1 MKEQYIFN
9 MINAMALGDSFGF
22 PYENMSPTLINKI
35 KPDLKYPLNVN
46 KIKNTITDDTEHLV
60 MTYLSLLDSQNSQH
74 IKKDFER
81 SLSKRLR
88 TWFLTLPA
96 GIGMATLKS
105 LSKLTIGISPSKTGV
120 FSAGNGPLMRA
131 PIIGAFYFDNE
142 DLRKQ
147 IVHVSTT
154 ITHTD
159 PLAEL
164 ASHSVADIVAFLINN
179 KENESCYILDNKDFI
194 KKSILNILRKA
205 TQKVTIDEK
214 ITEIWQGFIR
224 DTDKRLSDYESYQK
238 WTKATFPKGI
248 SGFSLHTLQAIVAQ
262 LYYHN
267 TIEDVVISSVYSGG
281 DTDTTAGI
289 SAAVFSIIFDKHI
302 DIETSRII
310 KKLKKPYPLKLAT
323 SVISWARSIFSLW
336 RFIYIFR

>member
-22 PYENMSPTLINKI
+22 PYENMSPALINRI
-35 KPDLKYPLNVN
+35 KPELKYPLNVN

-60 MTYLSLLDSQNSQH
+60 MTYLALIDSQNSQQ
-74 IKKDFER
+74 IEKDFER

-164 ASHSVADIVAFLINN
+164 ASHSVADIVAFLIN
-179 KENESCYILDNKDFI
+179 KENESCQILDNKDFI

-214 ITEIWQGFIR
+214 ITAIWQGFIR
-224 DTDKRLSDYESYQK
+224 DTDKRLSNYESYQK

-248 SGFSLHTLQAIVAQ
+248 SGFSLHTLQAIIAQ
-262 LYYHN
+262 IYYHN
-267 TIEDVVISSVYSGG
+267 TIKEVVISSVYSGG

-289 SAAVFSIIFDKHI
+289 SA
-302 DIETSRII
+302 
-310 KKLKKPYPLKLAT
+310 
-323 SVISWARSIFSLW
+323 SVISIISNPVDIPTNIIIEKLKRPYPIKVFNSFISWIRSIFSLW
-336 RFIYIFR
+336 RFIYIFL

>member
-22 PYENMSPTLINKI
+22 PYENMSPALINRI
-35 KPDLKYPLNVN
+35 KPELKYPLDVN

-60 MTYLSLLDSQNSQH
+60 MTYLALIDSQNSQQ
-74 IKKDFER
+74 IEKDFER

-179 KENESCYILDNKDFI
+179 KENESCQILDNKDFI

-214 ITEIWQGFIR
+214 ITDIWQGFIR
-224 DTDKRLSDYESYQK
+224 DTDKRLSNYESYQK

-248 SGFSLHTLQAIVAQ
+248 SGFSLHTLQAIIAQ
-262 LYYHN
+262 IYYHN
-267 TIEDVVISSVYSGG
+267 TIKEVVISSVYSGG

-289 SAAVFSIIFDKHI
+289 SASVISIISNPV
-302 DIETSRII
+302 DIPTNIII
-310 KKLKKPYPLKLAT
+310 KKLKRPYPIKIFN
-323 SVISWARSIFSLW
+323 SFISWIRSIFSLW
-336 RFIYIFR
+336 RFIYIFL

>member
-22 PYENMSPTLINKI
+22 PYENMSPALINRI
-35 KPDLKYPLNVN
+35 KPELKYPLDVN

-60 MTYLSLLDSQNSQH
+60 MTYLALIDSQNSQQ
-74 IKKDFER
+74 IEKDFER

-164 ASHSVADIVAFLINN
+164 ASHSVADIVAFLIN
-179 KENESCYILDNKDFI
+179 KENESCQILDNKDFI

-214 ITEIWQGFIR
+214 ITDIWQGFIR
-224 DTDKRLSDYESYQK
+224 DTDKRLSNYESYQK

-248 SGFSLHTLQAIVAQ
+248 SGFSLHTLQAIIAQ
-262 LYYHN
+262 IYYHN
-267 TIEDVVISSVYSGG
+267 TIKEVVISSVYSGG

-289 SAAVFSIIFDKHI
+289 SA
-302 DIETSRII
+302 
-310 KKLKKPYPLKLAT
+310 
-323 SVISWARSIFSLW
+323 SVISIISNPVDIPTNIIIEKLKRPYPIKVFNSFISWIRSIFSLW
-336 RFIYIFR
+336 RFIYIFL

>member
-22 PYENMSPTLINKI
+22 PYENMSPDLINKI
-35 KPDLKYPLNVN
+35 KPELKYPLNFN

-60 MTYLSLLDSQNSQH
+60 MTYLALLDSQH

-179 KENESCYILDNKDFI
+179 KENESCQILDNKDFI

-248 SGFSLHTLQAIVAQ
+248 SGFSLHTLQAIIAQ
-262 LYYHN
+262 IYYHN
-267 TIEDVVISSVYSGG
+267 TIKEVVISSVYSGG

-289 SAAVFSIIFDKHI
+289 SA
-302 DIETSRII
+302 
-310 KKLKKPYPLKLAT
+310 
-323 SVISWARSIFSLW
+323 SVISIISNPVDIPTNIIIEKLKRPYPIKIFNSFISWIRSIFSLW
-336 RFIYIFR
+336 RFIYIFL

>member
-22 PYENMSPTLINKI
+22 PYENMSPDLINKI
-35 KPDLKYPLNVN
+35 KPELKYPLNFN

-60 MTYLSLLDSQNSQH
+60 MTYLALLDSQNSQH

-179 KENESCYILDNKDFI
+179 KENESCQILDNKDFI

-214 ITEIWQGFIR
+214 ITDIWQGFIR
-224 DTDKRLSDYESYQK
+224 DTDKRLSNYESYQK

-248 SGFSLHTLQAIVAQ
+248 SGFSLHTLQAIIAQ
-262 LYYHN
+262 IYYHN
-267 TIEDVVISSVYSGG
+267 TIKEVVISSVYSGG

-289 SAAVFSIIFDKHI
+289 SA
-302 DIETSRII
+302 
-310 KKLKKPYPLKLAT
+310 
-323 SVISWARSIFSLW
+323 SVISIISNPVDIPTNIIIEKLKRPYPIKIFNSFISWIRSIFSLW
-336 RFIYIFR
+336 RFIYIFL

>member
-22 PYENMSPTLINKI
+22 PYENMSPALINKI
-35 KPDLKYPLNVN
+35 KPELKYPLNFN

-60 MTYLSLLDSQNSQH
+60 MTYLALLDSKNSQH
-74 IKKDFER
+74 IEKDFER
-81 SLSKRLR
+81 SLCKRLR

-131 PIIGAFYFDNE
+131 PIIGAFHFDNE
-142 DLRKQ
+142 DLRKNL
-147 IVHVSTT
+147 IHVSTT

-164 ASHSVADIVAFLINN
+164 ASQAIADIVSFLINIKGQN
-179 KENESCYILDNKDFI
+179 NNIRINKDSI
-194 KKSILNILRKA
+194 KKSILSILKKS

-214 ITEIWQGFIR
+214 ITDIWQGFIR
-224 DTDKRLSDYESYQK
+224 DTDKRLSTYESYKK
-238 WTKATFPKGI
+238 WTEATFPKGI
-248 SGFSLHTLQAIVAQ
+248 SGFSLYTLQAVIAQ

-267 TIEDVVISSVYSGG
+267 TVEEVVISSVYSGG
-281 DTDTTAGI
+281 DTDTTAAI
-289 SAAVFSIIFDKHI
+289 SASVVSIIADPVVLSTNVI
-302 DIETSRII
+302 IE
-310 KKLKKPYPLKLAT
+310 KLTKPYPIKLFM
-323 SVISWARSIFSLW
+323 SFISWIRAIGSLW
-336 RFIYIFR
+336 RFLYLLR

>member
-22 PYENMSPTLINKI
+22 PYENMSPALINKI
-35 KPDLKYPLNVN
+35 KPELKYPLNVN

-60 MTYLSLLDSQNSQH
+60 MTYLALIDSQNSQQ
-74 IKKDFER
+74 IEKDFER

-142 DLRKQ
+142 ELRKKL
-147 IVHVSTT
+147 VHVSTT

-164 ASHSVADIVAFLINN
+164 ASQSVADIVAFLINAKKQNNNIKEN
-179 KENESCYILDNKDFI
+179 KENI

-224 DTDKRLSDYESYQK
+224 DTDKRLSNYESYQK

-248 SGFSLHTLQAIVAQ
+248 SGFSLHTLQAIIAQ
-262 LYYHN
+262 IYYHN
-267 TIEDVVISSVYSGG
+267 TIKEVVISSVYSGG

-289 SAAVFSIIFDKHI
+289 SA
-302 DIETSRII
+302 
-310 KKLKKPYPLKLAT
+310 
-323 SVISWARSIFSLW
+323 SVISIISNPVDIPTNIIIEKLKRPYPIKIFNSFISWIRSIFSLW
-336 RFIYIFR
+336 RFIYIFL

>member
-1 MKEQYIFN
+1 MNEQYIFN

-22 PYENMSPTLINKI
+22 PYENMSPALISKI
-35 KPDLKYPLNVN
+35 KPELKYPLNVN
-46 KIKNTITDDTEHLV
+46 KIKNTITDDTEHLI
-60 MTYLSLLDSQNSQH
+60 MTYLALIDSQNSQQ
-74 IKKDFER
+74 IEKDFER

-105 LSKLTIGISPSKTGV
+105 LCKLTIGISPSKTGV

-142 DLRKQ
+142 DLRKKL
-147 IVHVSTT
+147 VHVSTT

-164 ASHSVADIVAFLINN
+164 ASHSVADIVAFLINTKEQNNNIKEN
-179 KENESCYILDNKDFI
+179 KESI
-194 KKSILNILRKA
+194 KKSILSILKKS

-214 ITEIWQGFIR
+214 ITETWQGFIR
-224 DTDKRLSDYESYQK
+224 DTDKRLSTYESYQK
-238 WTKATFPKGI
+238 WTSATFPKGI
-248 SGFSLHTLQAIVAQ
+248 SGFSLHTLHTVIAQ

-267 TIEDVVISSVYSGG
+267 TIEEVVISSVYSGG

-289 SAAVFSIIFDKHI
+289 SA
-302 DIETSRII
+302 
-310 KKLKKPYPLKLAT
+310 
-323 SVISWARSIFSLW
+323 SVISIISNPVDIPTNIIIEKLKRPYPIKLFTSFISWFRSIGSLW
-336 RFIYIFR
+336 RFIYFFK